1 MDVLAAATTWLDQ
14 DPDPIT
20 RLELQGLIDSKD
32 IEGLNSRFLTR
43 LEFGTA
49 GLRGE
54 LGAGPNRMNQVVVA
68 QTALGLGRFLL
79 ANKSEY
85 QDQNGQLSVV
95 IGYDGRINSDVFAK
109 LSAEIFQA
117 LGISAKLFSKMVP
130 TPVAAFTGKLLAAS
144 ATVVVTASHNP
155 PRDNGY
161 KVYLGG
167 KNGHSQLVPPQ
178 DGEIASFIEQ
188 IARETTFRDIP
199 RSFDYQVLEDAEIAA
214 YTARALELVDQSE
227 QARIRRQELK
237 ISYTAMHGVG
247 YRYLKEIFDQSGF
260 QLSSVLEQQEPDGSF
275 PTVAFPNPE
284 EPGAMDLAF
293 ALATKTQADVVIAND
308 PDADRL
314 AIGFGTP
321 PRMLTGDQVG
331 LILAEYS
338 AQHGAKVI
346 ANSIV
351 SQDLG
356 PIANHHGISY
366 SQTLTGFKWISK
378 VAGLDYGYEEALG
391 YCVDPSNTPDK
402 DGITAALLIAEIAS
416 NLKSAGL
423 NLGDELK
430 RLASLYGESATGQV
444 SIRVTNLDVISKVM
458 TALRHS
464 PPKEILG
471 QPVALEDYLGKV
483 DAQKTDALVFSSSNL
498 KVIFRPSGTEPK
510 LKCYLQFRGAAAES
524 GLADLKN
531 WASKLIAELS

>member
-1 MDVLAAATTWLDQ
+1 MDVLSAATTWLNQ
-14 DPDPIT
+14 DPDPLT
-20 RLELQGLIDSKD
+20 RSELQGLIASDD
-32 IEGLNSRFLTR
+32 LEALNSRFLTR

-79 ANKSEY
+79 ANRSEY
-85 QDQNGQLSVV
+85 LDQSGNLSVV

-178 DGEIASFIEQ
+178 DAEIASFIKAIATDTTFQE
-188 IARETTFRDIP
+188 IARA
-199 RSFDYQVLEDAEIAA
+199 SNYQVLEDAEINA
-214 YTARALELVDQSE
+214 YTARALELVDQGE
-227 QARIRRQELK
+227 QEKTRRSTLK

-247 YRYLKEIFDQSGF
+247 YRYLREIFDQAGF
-260 QLSSVLEQQEPDGSF
+260 QLNSVTEQQEPDGRF

-293 ALATKTQADVVIAND
+293 ALATKFQADVIIAND

-314 AIGFGTP
+314 AIGYGTP
-321 PRMLTGDQVG
+321 PRMLTGDEVG
-331 LILAEYS
+331 LILAEYA
-338 AQHGAKVI
+338 AQNGAKVI

-356 PIANHHGISY
+356 PIASHHGISY
-366 SQTLTGFKWISK
+366 SQTLTGFKWIAK
-378 VAGLDYGYEEALG
+378 VPGLDFGYEEALG

-416 NLKSAGL
+416 NLKTSEL
-423 NLGDELK
+423 DLGDELG

-444 SIRVTNLDVISKVM
+444 SIRVTDLGVISSVM
-458 TALRHS
+458 SKLRHS
-464 PPKEILG
+464 PPTEILG
-471 QPVALEDYLGKV
+471 QPVTLEDYLGKV
-483 DAQKTDALVFSSSNL
+483 GNQKTDALVFSSSSL

-510 LKCYLQFRGAAAES
+510 LKCYLQFRGAEAKT
-524 GLADLKN
+524 GIVNLKS
-531 WASKLIAELS
+531 WASELITELS